1 MSSRLCPLVGSEVM
15 AFGLWKPALDP
26 YRALY
31 YKGGLGT
38 DVNIGDPSGSVQ
50 PEPLRRDWASF
61 PPVEAGLS
69 FPSHLF
75 FQSMTVVEG
84 WGLRSS
90 GLYTSPEGAG
100 LAWGKSESRSLAFK
114 FFFLI
119 CVPLVSSRS
128 STPPFS
134 SEEEPEEDVVQR
146 VSLQPPKVLSRSAPQ
161 PEDNWGWSDSETSEE
176 SAQPS
181 DKGSGGL
188 ASSGESFSGLSF
200 SMSWKTL
207 HLLPGSFD
215 LAFLLWFRNATK
227 KLDLGKS
234 YFAPCFC
241 L

>member
-1 MSSRLCPLVGSEVM
+1 M
-15 AFGLWKPALDP
+15 ASGLWKPALDP

-31 YKGGLGT
+31 YKGGMGT
-38 DVNIGDPSGSVQ
+38 DVNIEDPSGSVQ

-61 PPVEAGLS
+61 TPVEAGLP

-75 FQSMTVVEG
+75 FQSMTTVEG

-100 LAWGKSESRSLAFK
+100 LAWGKPESRSLAFK

-119 CVPLVSSRS
+119 CVPLISSRS

-181 DKGSGGL
+181 GKGSGGL

-207 HLLPGSFD
+207 HLLSGSFD
-215 LAFLLWFRNATK
+215 LAFLLCHEEVRPGQE
-227 KLDLGKS
+227 L
-234 YFAPCFC
+234 FC
-241 L
+241 PLFLSLSCLNVGGFI

>member
-1 MSSRLCPLVGSEVM
+1 M
-15 AFGLWKPALDP
+15 
-26 YRALY
+26 
-31 YKGGLGT
+31 GT
-38 DVNIGDPSGSVQ
+38 DVNIEGTSGSVQ
-50 PEPLRRDWASF
+50 PEPLRRDLHS
-61 PPVEAGLS
+61 
-69 FPSHLF
+69 PSHLF
-75 FQSMTVVEG
+75 LHSTTTVRG

-90 GLYTSPEGAG
+90 GLYISPEGAG
-100 LAWGKSESRSLAFK
+100 LAWGKPESQSLAFK

-119 CVPLVSSRS
+119 CVPFILSRS

-181 DKGSGGL
+181 GKGSGGL
-188 ASSGESFSGLSF
+188 ASSGESFSCLSF
-200 SMSWKTL
+200 SVPWKTL
-207 HLLPGSFD
+207 HLLPGSSD
-215 LAFLLWFRNATK
+215 LAFLLWLRNARR